1 MIDRF
6 LQLPKKRSFF
16 LFGPRNTGKST
27 LIEKIFT
34 SDFSVWFNLLDAA
47 QQEELL
53 INPMRLAEKVN
64 ALPECISHVIID
76 EIQKVPKLLDVVQLL
91 MAKTAKIF
99 VMTGSSARKLKKE
112 GVNLLAG
119 RAFVYHLYPF
129 TSFELKERFH
139 LDKALQWGLL
149 PQIFDMQTD
158 EERFD
163 FLKSYSHTY
172 LREEIWNEHIIRKL
186 LPFQR
191 FLEVAAQTNGKLI
204 NYSKIARDVGVDTKT
219 VQEYY
224 TILEDTLVG
233 FMLEPFHNSFRKR
246 LVESP
251 KFYFFDPGIVRALS
265 RRLTVPIQP
274 QTIPFG
280 DAFEHFIVLE
290 IQKLIHYFPTEYR
303 ISFLMTKS
311 GSESDLIVERPGK
324 PLLCIE
330 IKSTD
335 HIDRDDI
342 LSYIH
347 LTHDLPNSEAI
358 CLSRDPYMKKFDHVT
373 AYPWQQGIYEIFKD
387 FGLAQVQ

>member
-1 MIDRF
+1 M
-6 LQLPKKRSFF
+6 
-16 LFGPRNTGKST
+16 FGPRNTGKST
-27 LIEKIFT
+27 LVEKVFT

-47 QQEELL
+47 QQDELL
-53 INPMRLAEKVN
+53 INPMRLAEKVR

-91 MAKTAKIF
+91 MKETTKIF
-99 VMTGSSARKLKKE
+99 VMTGSSARKLKRE

-129 TSFELKERFH
+129 TSFELKESFH
-139 LDKALQWGLL
+139 LDQALQWGLL

-158 EERFD
+158 EERYD

-172 LREEIWNEHIIRKL
+172 LREEIWNEHIVRKL
-186 LPFQR
+186 QPFQR

-224 TILEDTLVG
+224 IILEDTLVG
-233 FMLEPFHNSFRKR
+233 FMLDPFHNSFRKR

-251 KFYFFDPGIVRALS
+251 KFYFFDTGIVRALS

-274 QTIPFG
+274 RTIPFG
-280 DAFEHFIVLE
+280 DAFEHFIILE

-303 ISFLMTKS
+303 ISFLMTKA

-330 IKSTD
+330 IKSTEQ
-335 HIDRDDI
+335 IDRDDI

-347 LTHDLPNSEAI
+347 LTHDIPNSEAV
-358 CLSRDPYMKKFDHVT
+358 CLSRDPFMKKFDHVT
-373 AYPWQQGIYEIFKD
+373 AYPWQQGIREIFKE
-387 FGLAQVQ
+387 FGLS